1 MNFETLDN
9 LFEDF
14 LPGGYEWLAF
24 AVAAFVFVFV
34 VINTLVA
41 VTAFYTWFERRAI
54 GRFHAR
60 LGPNRWGPYGL
71 LQPMADVL
79 KLITKEDTVPETA
92 DRIMFFLAP
101 VVFLAPTFIVF
112 ALIPF
117 GEDSFLGS
125 LNVGILFVVAIT
137 GVNTFGIFMGGW
149 SSRNKYAIFGAVR
162 SVAILI
168 SYEVPMAL
176 SLVGVVLVAGSMS
189 LLSIADS
196 QSAVPYLFVQ
206 PLGFLVFLAAASAEM
221 NRTPF
226 DLAEGESELGG
237 GYLTEYSGMKF
248 GIFQLAEFMAPL
260 LTASIAT
267 VLFLG
272 GTRWGLDPVPG
283 QIWFLVKAFIVVFFL
298 LWVRSTW
305 PRLRVDQ
312 MMGLAWKGLLPLALV
327 NLLVVAVEVLM
338 LQDPGTGV
346 VPSERLWWMAAFN
359 WPLTIGSIIVL
370 ANILGQRRLQ
380 EESPGP
386 LRLADLGAEAE

>member
-1 MNFETLDN
+1 MNFETLN
-9 LFEDF
+9 SEFNGL

-24 AVAAFVFVFV
+24 IAAALVFVFV

-92 DRIMFFLAP
+92 DKTMFFLAP
-101 VVFLAPTFIVF
+101 IVFIVPTFIVF

-125 LNVGILFVVAIT
+125 LNVGILFVVAVT
-137 GVNTFGIFMGGW
+137 GINTFGVFMGGW
-149 SSRNKYAIFGAVR
+149 SSRNKYAMFGAVR

-196 QSAVPYLFVQ
+196 QNAVPYLFVQ
-206 PLGFLVFLAAASAEM
+206 PLGFLVFLTAASAEM

-226 DLAEGESELGG
+226 DLAEGESELVG

-272 GTRWGLDPVPG
+272 GTKWGLDPVPG
-283 QIWFLVKAFIVVFFL
+283 QIWFLVKAFLVVFFL

-312 MMGLAWKGLLPLALV
+312 MMGLAWKGLLPLSLV
-327 NLLVVAVEVLM
+327 NLFVLAIEVLIF
-338 LQDPGTGV
+338 QDPGTGV
-346 VPSERLWWMAAFN
+346 VPPERLWWMAAFN
-359 WPLTIGSIIVL
+359 WPFAIVSIVVL
-370 ANILGQRRLQ
+370 AHIMGQRPTKMG
-380 EESPGP
+380 SAGP
-386 LRLADLGAEAE
+386 LRLAAQRAEVN

>member
-1 MNFETLDN
+1 LNFETLN
-9 LFEDF
+9 SEFNGL

-24 AVAAFVFVFV
+24 IAAALVFVFV

-92 DRIMFFLAP
+92 DKTMFFLAP
-101 VVFLAPTFIVF
+101 IVFIVPTFIVF

-125 LNVGILFVVAIT
+125 LNVGILFVVAVT
-137 GVNTFGIFMGGW
+137 GINTFGVFMGGW
-149 SSRNKYAIFGAVR
+149 SSRNKYAMFGAVR

-196 QSAVPYLFVQ
+196 QNAVPYLFVQ
-206 PLGFLVFLAAASAEM
+206 PLGFLVFLTAASAEM

-226 DLAEGESELGG
+226 DLAEGESELVG

-272 GTRWGLDPVPG
+272 GTKWGLDPVPG
-283 QIWFLVKAFIVVFFL
+283 QIWFLVKAFLVVFFL

-312 MMGLAWKGLLPLALV
+312 MMGLAWKGLLPLSLV
-327 NLLVVAVEVLM
+327 NLFVLAIEVLIF
-338 LQDPGTGV
+338 QDPGTGV
-346 VPSERLWWMAAFN
+346 VPPERLWWMAAFN
-359 WPLTIGSIIVL
+359 WPFAIVSIVVL
-370 ANILGQRRLQ
+370 AHIMGQRPTKMG
-380 EESPGP
+380 SAGP
-386 LRLADLGAEAE
+386 LRLAAQRAEVN

>member
-1 MNFETLDN
+1 MNFETLN
-9 LFEDF
+9 NGFNGL

-24 AVAAFVFVFV
+24 IAAALVFVFV

-92 DRIMFFLAP
+92 DKTMFFLAP
-101 VVFLAPTFIVF
+101 IVFIVPTFIVF

-125 LNVGILFVVAIT
+125 LNVGILFVVAVT
-137 GVNTFGIFMGGW
+137 GINTFGVFMGGW
-149 SSRNKYAIFGAVR
+149 SSRNKYAMFGAVR

-272 GTRWGLDPVPG
+272 GTKWGLDPVPG
-283 QIWFLVKAFIVVFFL
+283 QIWFLVKAFLVVFLL
-298 LWVRSTW
+298 LWIRSTW

-312 MMGLAWKGLLPLALV
+312 MMGFAWKGLLPLSLV
-327 NLLVVAVEVLM
+327 NLFVLAIEVLI

-346 VPSERLWWMAAFN
+346 VPPERLWWMAAFN
-359 WPLTIGSIIVL
+359 WPFGIVSIMVL
-370 ANILGQRRLQ
+370 AKIMEQRPKKM
-380 EESPGP
+380 ESAEP
-386 LRLADLGAEAE
+386 LRLAGQKAEVN

>member
-1 MNFETLDN
+1 MNFETLN
-9 LFEDF
+9 SEFNGL

-24 AVAAFVFVFV
+24 IAAALVFVFV

-92 DRIMFFLAP
+92 DKTMFFLAP
-101 VVFLAPTFIVF
+101 IVFIVPTFIVF

-125 LNVGILFVVAIT
+125 LNVGILFVVAVT
-137 GVNTFGIFMGGW
+137 GINTFGVFMGGW
-149 SSRNKYAIFGAVR
+149 SSRNKYAMFGAVR

-196 QSAVPYLFVQ
+196 QNAVPYLFVQ
-206 PLGFLVFLAAASAEM
+206 PLGFLVFLTAASAEM

-226 DLAEGESELGG
+226 DLAEGESELVG

-272 GTRWGLDPVPG
+272 GTKWGLDPVPG
-283 QIWFLVKAFIVVFFL
+283 QIWFLVKAFLVVFFL

-312 MMGLAWKGLLPLALV
+312 MMGFAWKGLLPLSLV
-327 NLLVVAVEVLM
+327 NLFVLAIEVLIF
-338 LQDPGTGV
+338 QDPGTGV
-346 VPSERLWWMAAFN
+346 VPPERLWWMAAFN
-359 WPLTIGSIIVL
+359 WPFAIVSIVVL
-370 ANILGQRRLQ
+370 AHIMGQRPTKMG
-380 EESPGP
+380 SAGP
-386 LRLADLGAEAE
+386 LRLAAQRAEGN